1 MQRDDDATPV
11 TASEARQLFADL
23 KDVPAI
29 VLAVSGGPD
38 SVALMVLA
46 VRWRN
51 AIKRGPTLIA
61 VTVDHGLRREA
72 AAEARAVKALAASF
86 GVAHHT
92 LRWRGAKPLSGVPS
106 AARDARY
113 RLLARLAREHGT
125 VHVLTA
131 HTRDDQAETV
141 LMRLSRGSGLAG
153 LAAMA
158 QQSERNGITLVRPL
172 LDIPKA
178 RLLATLDKAR
188 VAYASDPTNHDTAFT
203 RPRLRALMPA
213 LAREGCDARNLV
225 RLASRLARANAAL
238 ETLTDA
244 AERAM
249 VHVDRK
255 SRRSEFD
262 SENFFSAPEEIR
274 VRLLMRA
281 IDRAGHGG
289 TAELGKTEV
298 LLRALMTAR
307 HGGKTPPQLRQT
319 LAGAVISLGRNV
331 IAVSPAPP
339 RRAVR
344 HAESGGKP

>member
-1 MQRDDDATPV
+1 MLRDDDATPV
-11 TASEARQLFADL
+11 TATEARQLFADL
-23 KDVPAI
+23 KEVAAI

-46 VRWRN
+46 ARWRK
-51 AIKRGPTLIA
+51 AIKRGPKLIA

-72 AAEARAVKALAASF
+72 AAEARTVKTLATSLDIP
-86 GVAHHT
+86 HHT
-92 LRWRGAKPLSGVPS
+92 LRWRGPKPQAGVPS

-113 RLLARLAREHGT
+113 RLLARLARDHDT

-158 QQSERNGITLVRPL
+158 RQSQRDGVTLVRPL

-178 RLLATLDKAR
+178 RLLATLDKAG
-188 VAYASDPTNHDTAFT
+188 VAYVADPTNHDTTLT

-238 ETLTDA
+238 ETLSDA

-255 SRRSEFD
+255 SRSSELD
-262 SENFFSAPEEIR
+262 AEIFFSAPEEIR

-281 IDRAGHGG
+281 IDRAGHEGP
-289 TAELGKTEV
+289 AELGKTEA
-298 LLRALMTAR
+298 LLRALATAR
-307 HGGKTPPQLRQT
+307 GAGKTPLSLKQT
-319 LAGAVISLGRNV
+319 LAGAVVSLGRNLIV
-331 IAVSPAPP
+331 VSPAPP
-339 RRAVR
+339 RRPVR
-344 HAESGGKP
+344 NAKSGDKP